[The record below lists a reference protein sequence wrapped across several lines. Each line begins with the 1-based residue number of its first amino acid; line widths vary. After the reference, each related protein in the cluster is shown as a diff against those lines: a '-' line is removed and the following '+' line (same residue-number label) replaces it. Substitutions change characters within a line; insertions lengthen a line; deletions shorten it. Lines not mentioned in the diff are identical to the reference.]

1 LVVIEFKVVMHVR
14 TNDPLIDERDMRR
27 IILTSMSPRVTFE
40 SLDVQVW
47 ETDETDQEDPT

>member
-1 LVVIEFKVVMHVR
+1 LAVIEFKVVMHVR

-27 IILTSMSPRVTFE
+27 IILTSMPPRVTFQ

-47 ETDETDQEDPT
+47 EADDDDE